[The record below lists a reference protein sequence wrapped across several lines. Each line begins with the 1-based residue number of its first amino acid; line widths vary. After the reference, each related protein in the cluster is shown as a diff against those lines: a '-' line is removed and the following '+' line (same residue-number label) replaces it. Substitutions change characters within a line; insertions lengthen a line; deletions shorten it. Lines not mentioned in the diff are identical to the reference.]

1 MPTTS
6 ERTAKFISTLSDKDY
21 EGLRAMGCEK
31 MRFVTVDYDGTGG
44 KTFLEYLD
52 KWTGG
57 FPDYSLEAGRVICEG
72 DRSAFTWMFRGTN
85 TGPLEPGDG
94 SSLPATNK
102 KVAVDVSVW
111 ATWEGDQ
118 LTEMTAYWDQLR
130 MLQQLGLA

>member
-6 ERTAKFISTLSDKDY
+6 ERTANFISTLSAKDY
-21 EGLRAMGCEK
+21 DGLRAMGCDK
-31 MRFVTVDYDGTGG
+31 VDFVTPDYDGTGG

-57 FPDYSLEAGRVICEG
+57 FPDFDLETGPIISEG
-72 DRSAFTWMFRGTN
+72 DRSAFIWMFRGTN

-102 KVAVDVSVW
+102 KVEVGVSGW
-111 ATWEGDQ
+111 ATWQGDQ
-118 LTEMTAYWDQLR
+118 LTAMTAYWDQLAIF
-130 MLQQLGLA
+130 QQLGLV